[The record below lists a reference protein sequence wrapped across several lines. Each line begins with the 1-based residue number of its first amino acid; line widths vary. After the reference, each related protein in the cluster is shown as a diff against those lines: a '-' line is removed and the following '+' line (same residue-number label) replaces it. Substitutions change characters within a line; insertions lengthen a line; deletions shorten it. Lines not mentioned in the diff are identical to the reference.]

1 MSGPGPGVSGP
12 RGTEGRGT
20 PLLLSID
27 ATVCTGAGTCE
38 AMHPELFR
46 VGPEGHAV
54 LSRTELTD
62 PQDIEAATG
71 VLDVCPTEAVR
82 LTRADASEREVGAP

>member
-1 MSGPGPGVSGP
+1 MSGRGAEEREGPG
-12 RGTEGRGT
+12 RA
-20 PLLLSID
+20 LLLSVD

-46 VGPEGHAV
+46 VSDRGHAV
-54 LSRTELTD
+54 VSRSELTD
-62 PQDIEAATG
+62 PQDIEAASG

-82 LTRADASEREVGAP
+82 LTPADAAGERATGAT

>member
-1 MSGPGPGVSGP
+1 MSVPRESEERGGP
-12 RGTEGRGT
+12 R
-20 PLLLSID
+20 LLSID

-46 VGPEGHAV
+46 VGAEGHAV
-54 LSRTELTD
+54 VSRTELTD
-62 PQDIEAATG
+62 PRDIGAATA

-82 LTRADASEREVGAP
+82 LTPADTSEEQGVRAP

>member
-1 MSGPGPGVSGP
+1 M
-12 RGTEGRGT
+12 
-20 PLLLSID
+20 LLSID

-54 LSRTELTD
+54 VSRTELTD
-62 PQDIEAATG
+62 LGDIEAASG

-82 LTRADASEREVGAP
+82 LVPADASTAPEVKAP

>member
-1 MSGPGPGVSGP
+1 MSGP
-12 RGTEGRGT
+12 RETEEGGR

-46 VGPEGHAV
+46 VGAEGHAV
-54 LSRTELTD
+54 VSRTELTD
-62 PQDIEAATG
+62 SRDIEAATG

-82 LTRADASEREVGAP
+82 LTRAAPSGEPEAQAP

>member
-1 MSGPGPGVSGP
+1 MSGPGPDVSGP
-12 RGTEGRGT
+12 PGTDGRGG
-20 PLLLSID
+20 PLLLSTG

-54 LSRTELTD
+54 VSRTELTG

-82 LTRADASEREVGAP
+82 LARADASGSGR